1 MQHGKSKHLLASDD
15 SSKAIG
21 ADQLSAKML
30 TATAI
35 SIALTITSL
44 FNLSSAQGQLS
55 AKWKLARIM
64 PIPKSQEKCDPANY

>member
-1 MQHGKSKHLLASDD
+1 
-15 SSKAIG
+15 
-21 ADQLSAKML
+21 ML